1 VNRPRR
7 WVTIIVHTDD
17 NPRSHTYRLPL
28 SLVRGAAI
36 GAAVIAGIILL
47 AAVSYAPVAS
57 TAARVPGLRR
67 QVAALRAENEQVRL
81 LASRLEEIESRYEQV
96 RAMLGADIVPPHPEE
111 HGGLQVVRPV
121 VARPPDAAPRYPP
134 GPTLPIYWPLDEP
147 GIVTRGPMGT
157 GAGSEAHPGL
167 DIAVRSGTPIR
178 AAGGGVV
185 AEAGVDPDYGR
196 YVLINH
202 PQGYQSMY
210 GHASRVLVTAGEAV
224 QAGQVIGLSGSTGR
238 STAPHLHFE
247 IRRNGQQIDPR
258 SLISEPRL

>member
-1 VNRPRR
+1 
-7 WVTIIVHTDD
+7 
-17 NPRSHTYRLPL
+17 
-28 SLVRGAAI
+28 
-36 GAAVIAGIILL
+36 
-47 AAVSYAPVAS
+47 
-57 TAARVPGLRR
+57 
-67 QVAALRAENEQVRL
+67 
-81 LASRLEEIESRYEQV
+81 
-96 RAMLGADIVPPHPEE
+96 
-111 HGGLQVVRPV
+111 
-121 VARPPDAAPRYPP
+121 
-134 GPTLPIYWPLDEP
+134 
-147 GIVTRGPMGT
+147 MGT

-224 QAGQVIGLSGSTGR
+224 KAGQVIGLSGSTGR